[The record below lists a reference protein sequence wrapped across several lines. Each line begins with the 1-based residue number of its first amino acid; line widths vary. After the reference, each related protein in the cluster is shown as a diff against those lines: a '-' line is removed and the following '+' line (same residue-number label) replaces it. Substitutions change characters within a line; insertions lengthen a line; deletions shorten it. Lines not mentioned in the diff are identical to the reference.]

1 MSRAQGG
8 AKGGADRDVHS
19 AAHAAG
25 KTNAVRTLEG
35 LGIAYGLAAYDPG
48 DAHREAA
55 AVARALGV
63 PADALFK
70 TLVARDD
77 EGGIRV
83 YCVPASTDLDLK
95 KAARASRVRKVAL
108 VPLKELQPLTGYV
121 RGGCSPLGMRRRF
134 PVLIDEI
141 ATLHERIYVNAGVR
155 GLQIV
160 IAPGDL
166 ARACGAEFA
175 DVAGPPA

>member
-1 MSRAQGG
+1 MSHA
-8 AKGGADRDVHS
+8 AVHGADPPP
-19 AAHAAG
+19 AA
-25 KTNAVRTLEG
+25 KTNAVRMLEG
-35 LGIAYGLAAYDPG
+35 LGIAYGLVAYDPG
-48 DAHREAA
+48 DGHRRAA

-77 EGGIRV
+77 EGGVRV
-83 YCVPASTDLDLK
+83 YCVPASVDLDLK
-95 KAARASRVRKVAL
+95 KAARASRVKRIEL
-108 VPLKELQPLTGYV
+108 VPLKDLQPLTGYV

-134 PVLIDEI
+134 PVVIDEI
-141 ATLHERIYVNAGVR
+141 ATVFERITVNAGAR

-175 DVAGPPA
+175 DVTGVV